1 MTEKK
6 IKFLLLFSSLALAI
20 FIAEIFCSI
29 IFASKFD
36 KNNFTQEPGYMLY
49 EQGDVFI
56 NADKVVKYHPNKK
69 ILTKAFVYV
78 DNNFK
83 EAYSYEIETNNFGLV
98 QKNDL
103 QKDVPSILILGDS
116 FTEGQGEAAWV
127 NKFGGIFKEYQIIGG
142 GILATGPQQFA
153 FMEEHVS
160 TKYDIDKILFLY
172 IGHDIRRSPFM
183 ISKQQFSCLK
193 NYKDCEGNEIFFGF
207 PLKSKKPD
215 NFLNN
220 LRDNRI
226 ENFENLSFKKRTK
239 IKIKN
244 FFSQSYVLNFT
255 ISFLK
260 EKFYKSKN
268 IKIKKNLAAMKK
280 LNDKYGDN
288 IYFVN
293 LKTFHEVLYQNEYE
307 TNFAEKYI
315 KNITNN
321 YYTCDFENNLDFFD
335 PLHGHPNKEGYDYL
349 FNCIFKIMNSEIN

>member
-20 FIAEIFCSI
+20 LIAEIFCSI
-29 IFASKFD
+29 IFASRFD
-36 KNNFTQEPGYMLY
+36 NFNQEPGYMLY

-56 NADKVVKYHPNKK
+56 NSDKVVKYHPNKK

-78 DNNFK
+78 NNNFE

-98 QKNDL
+98 QKDDL

-116 FTEGQGEAAWV
+116 MTEGQGEAAWI
-127 NKFGGIFKEYQIIGG
+127 NKFNGKFKEYQIIGG
-142 GILATGPQQFA
+142 GILATGVQQFA

-160 TKYDIDKILFLY
+160 SKYNVDKILLLY
-172 IGHDIRRSPFM
+172 IGNDIRRSPFI
-183 ISKQQFSCLK
+183 ISKKQFSCLK
-193 NYKDCEGNEIFFGF
+193 NYKDCDGNEIFFGF

-215 NFLNN
+215 NFLND
-220 LRDNRI
+220 LRNRRLD
-226 ENFENLSFKKRTK
+226 NFENLPFKKRAK

-244 FFSQSYVLNFT
+244 FFSQSYVLKFT
-255 ISFLK
+255 MSFLK

-288 IYFVN
+288 IHFVN
-293 LKTFHEVLYQNEYE
+293 LKSYHEVKYQNDYE
-307 TNFAEKYI
+307 TNFSRKFL

-321 YYTCDFENNLDFFD
+321 YHECDFNNNLDYFN
-335 PLHGHPNKEGYDYL
+335 PMHGPPNEEGYDYL
-349 FNCIFKIMNSEIN
+349 FKCISKIMNSEIN